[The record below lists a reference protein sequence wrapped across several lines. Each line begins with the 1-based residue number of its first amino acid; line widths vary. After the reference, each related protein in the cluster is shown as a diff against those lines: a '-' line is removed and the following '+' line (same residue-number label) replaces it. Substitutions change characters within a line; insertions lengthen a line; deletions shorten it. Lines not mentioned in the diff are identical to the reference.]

1 MAVPTPT
8 QFLAF
13 ASGSARLQRNLGA
26 IIAALTYA
34 AATLEALAAGE
45 EGFEADQNRAEAA
58 RFRAALADV
67 TPPPPT

>member
-8 QFLAF
+8 QFLNF
-13 ASGSARLQRNLGA
+13 ANAAGRLQRNLGA

-34 AATLEALAAGE
+34 AATLDALAAGE
-45 EGFEADQNRAEAA
+45 EGYEADANRAEAA